1 MTRNAPQSNAQVRTK
16 GAALASSL
24 PPLLAAAEKLAAT
37 AQMGDH
43 GRRRTGMGDEFW
55 QYRPAQSG
63 DSRRHVD
70 WRRSARGD
78 THFVQEKEWKAAQSV
93 LFWVDTAQSM
103 GFSGAKDRTS
113 KRERAQILGLALASL
128 LIEAGERVAL
138 DNLEGPAR
146 SGRAHMIRLAEAMLT
161 DADTDYG
168 APQMLNLPSG
178 AAAVFLSDFLGD
190 WTAISAALTRAA
202 DRGIKGSLMQILDP
216 MEEAFPFD
224 GRTVFESM
232 GTQLRHETLKASG
245 LRDRYLDRLA
255 ARKDALRDMAVRTG
269 WQYHCHHT
277 DQPAQAALLWLYA
290 ALRRGR

>member
-1 MTRNAPQSNAQVRTK
+1 
-16 GAALASSL
+16 LL
-24 PPLLAAAEKLAAT
+24 PLLAAAEKLAAT